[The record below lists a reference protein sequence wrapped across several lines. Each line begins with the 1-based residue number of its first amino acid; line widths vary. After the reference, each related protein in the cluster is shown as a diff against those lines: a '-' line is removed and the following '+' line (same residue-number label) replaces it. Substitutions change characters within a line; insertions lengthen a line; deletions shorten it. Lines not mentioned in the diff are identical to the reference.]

1 MILPI
6 PAIDLI
12 DGKCV
17 RLTKGDYATEK
28 VYNEDPLE
36 VAKAFEDLGFP
47 RLHLVDLDG
56 ARSKHVVNHHVL
68 DRIANHT
75 NLTIDFGGGIKQD
88 EDLRKAFDHGAAMVT
103 LGSIAAT
110 SKDRVLAWAAQY
122 GSEHFIIGA
131 DVQDEKIRINGWQEE
146 VPLMLMDF
154 IAGYHAE
161 GLKKVLCTDISHDG
175 TLTGPST
182 ALYQKV
188 MQTFPDCGLIAS
200 GGVSGIDDLHALDA
214 VGVPEVVFGKAIYEG
229 KIDLKEVSA
238 RFIQNQ

>member
-17 RLTKGDYATEK
+17 RLTKGDYSTEK
-28 VYNEDPLE
+28 VYNEDPVE

-56 ARSKHVVNHHVL
+56 ARSKHVVNHVVL

-110 SKDRVLAWAAQY
+110 SKETVLDWAAQY
-122 GSEHFIIGA
+122 GAERFIIGA

-146 VPLMLMDF
+146 VELTLMDF
-154 IAGYHAE
+154 IAGYGE
-161 GLKKVLCTDISHDG
+161 KGLKKVLCTDISHDG
-175 TLTGPST
+175 TLAGPST

-188 MQTFPDCGLIAS
+188 MRTFPDCGLIAS
-200 GGVSGIDDLHALDA
+200 GGVSGIDDLQTLNEI
-214 VGVPEVVFGKAIYEG
+214 GVPEVVFGKAIYEG
-229 KIDLKEVSA
+229 RINLGEVSKQ
-238 RFIQNQ
+238 FIQ